1 MFFRLLRL
9 GLGTES
15 ADGLKSVGMEGLVDI
30 VQTKNGDAETDWMKI
45 CALGVEQGVAA
56 VMMDGLQIL
65 MESGRMSQEY
75 LPPRTVRMKWLAHT
89 MQVERK
95 CRSQYALSKELAYV
109 YSENGIRTVVLKGIA
124 AGLNYPNPDRRPCG
138 DLDCFLMGDYAKGN
152 DVAEAV
158 GAKVDKG
165 FYKHSHIVYKGLTVE
180 NHQFCTAVRGSKR
193 VKDFERLLQSL
204 LREEGTRMISDSCL
218 ECPSPMFNALFLTH
232 HAQRHFLTE
241 GIALRH
247 ICDWAMLLH
256 RRGNEIDWQAF
267 AKVCDEQGMRQFADS
282 MTRLSHNLLGVA
294 VPDGYVAE
302 VDAERDTYLL
312 NAILY
317 NQKNHVSGSVW
328 KQRMYIMGSVFKNQN
343 HYRLFSDTSFLK
355 DSLKLVRGFCFDR
368 NPKI

>member
-15 ADGLKSVGMEGLVDI
+15 ADGWKSVGRDGLDDV
-30 VQTKNGDAETDWMKI
+30 VRAKSGEAEADWMKI

-56 VMMDGLQIL
+56 VMMDGLQML
-65 MESGRMSQEY
+65 MESGKMSHEC
-75 LPPRTVRMKWLAHT
+75 LPSRTVRMKWLAHT
-89 MQVERK
+89 MQVEKK
-95 CRSQYALSKELAYV
+95 CRTQYALAKELAQV
-109 YSENGIRTVVLKGIA
+109 YSEHSIRTVVLKGIA

-158 GAKVDKG
+158 GAKVGKG
-165 FYKHSHIVYKGLTVE
+165 FYKHSHIEYKGLTVE

-193 VKDFERLLQSL
+193 VKSFERLLQSL
-204 LREEGTRMISDSCL
+204 LRDEGTQIIGDSHL

-256 RRGNEIDWQAF
+256 RRGGEIDWLAF
-267 AKVCDEQGMRQFADS
+267 AKVCDELGMRQFADA
-282 MTRLSHNLLGVA
+282 MTRLSNNLLGVA
-294 VPDGYVAE
+294 VPDGYVVEA
-302 VDAERDTYLL
+302 DAERDTYLL

-317 NQKNHVSGSVW
+317 NKKDHVTGSAW
-328 KQRMYIMGSVFKNQN
+328 KQRMYIMRSVFKNQN